1 MKLFIAGMVTMVIVL
16 TAVMYVLNIQN
27 DKLKTENDRLNSQQ
41 QTYNA
46 NTIQAHTSLDALLEQ

>member
-1 MKLFIAGMVTMVIVL
+1 MKLFIAGMVTMIIIL
-16 TAVMYVLNIQN
+16 TGVMYVLNLQN
-27 DKLKTENDRLNSQQ
+27 NKLKIENDRLQAQQ